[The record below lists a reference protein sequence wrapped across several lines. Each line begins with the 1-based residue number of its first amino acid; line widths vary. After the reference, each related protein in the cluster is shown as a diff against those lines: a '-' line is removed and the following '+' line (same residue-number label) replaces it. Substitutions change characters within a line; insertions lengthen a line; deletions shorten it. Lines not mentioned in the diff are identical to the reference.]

1 MPALAFGNYGHKQD
15 VAIILAPRAAKVR
28 MAEAIERVVTIMVA
42 TATVPAFEPS
52 VGTGLNLSEGDD
64 GSGIGVAVA
73 VGADQGVYI
82 STQALLAASKES
94 HGQQDRKKGLSL
106 F

>member
-1 MPALAFGNYGHKQD
+1 
-15 VAIILAPRAAKVR
+15 
-28 MAEAIERVVTIMVA
+28 MVA

-73 VGADQGVYI
+73 VGADQGIYI

-94 HGQQDRKKGLSL
+94 HGQHDRKKGLCL